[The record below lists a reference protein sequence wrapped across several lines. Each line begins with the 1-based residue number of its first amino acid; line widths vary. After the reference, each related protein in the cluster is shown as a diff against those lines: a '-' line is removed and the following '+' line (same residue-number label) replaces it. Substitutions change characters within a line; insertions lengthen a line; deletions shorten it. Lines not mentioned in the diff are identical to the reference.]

1 MSIRLCRDVL
11 REKENPHLYVPVTR
25 ARSGGGLGGGY
36 AVLQLLRVLLSLPRA
51 DFLLLQNPPCIPT
64 FTVCQLVCSL
74 RRTRFVIDWHNFGA
88 SLWRPRVRAFG
99 GAQRANQRI
108 WFWL

>member
-1 MSIRLCRDVL
+1 
-11 REKENPHLYVPVTR
+11 
-25 ARSGGGLGGGY
+25 
-36 AVLQLLRVLLSLPRA
+36 VLQLLWVMLTLPRA

-88 SLWRPRVRAFG
+88 
-99 GAQRANQRI
+99 
-108 WFWL
+108 WL